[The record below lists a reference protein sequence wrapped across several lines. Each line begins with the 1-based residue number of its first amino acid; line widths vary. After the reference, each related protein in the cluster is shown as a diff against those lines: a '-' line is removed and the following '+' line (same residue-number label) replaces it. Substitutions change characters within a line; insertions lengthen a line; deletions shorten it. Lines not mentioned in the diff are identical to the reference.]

1 MDDLIFEEF
10 KGTGN
15 MELQLDRKLA
25 EKRIWPA
32 ISIPQSGTR
41 KEELLVEPWKLPKL
55 HMLRRFLSSLNVDE
69 DMPQLLKV
77 LSKFP
82 TNDDFLH
89 HLDVRDY

>member
-25 EKRIWPA
+25 ERRTWPA
-32 ISIPQSGTR
+32 VSIPQTGTR
-41 KEELLVEPWKLPKL
+41 KEELLVDPWKLPKL

-69 DMPQLLKV
+69 EIPMLLKT
-77 LSKFP
+77 LEKFKS
-82 TNDDFLH
+82 NDDFLR
-89 HLDVRDY
+89 HLDVRE